1 LGLYKY
7 GVNSLEHDV
16 VEMDWIDLLFSYG
29 FIIYAVYFM
38 CFVFYVLFCIRNTNG
53 LYRKEIIISGVM
65 LIIISFIAGHVI
77 FNGVLVPYWGVSIGL
92 LLIKSY
98 QQKESV

>member
-1 LGLYKY
+1 
-7 GVNSLEHDV
+7 
-16 VEMDWIDLLFSYG
+16 MDWVDLLFSYG
-29 FIIYAVYFM
+29 FIIYAVYLM
-38 CFVFYVLFCIRNTNG
+38 CFVFYILFCIRNTNG